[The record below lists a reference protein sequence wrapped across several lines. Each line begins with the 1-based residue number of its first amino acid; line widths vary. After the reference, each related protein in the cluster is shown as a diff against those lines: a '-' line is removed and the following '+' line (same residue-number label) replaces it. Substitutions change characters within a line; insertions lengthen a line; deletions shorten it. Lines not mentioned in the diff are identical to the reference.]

1 MLGFENNDNL
11 PDTTGTQSPGNTLAK
26 HFRQPL
32 EAEPFRSFDAGT
44 FLEGEVFSKRPI
56 IIIAHGAIGLQHLL
70 KDGRRTISTIFLSGE
85 VLDIRHPSSK
95 EGQLTS
101 LTPVDVHLMKSDDF
115 DRLQQKSCHFRSA
128 LLASHF
134 RQCGLTAC
142 HCVDL
147 ARKSAVEKL
156 ASFIFECRK
165 RQLADKEKTLSLI
178 LKRIDIADYM
188 GLRPETL
195 SRAFATLKKHKLIDC
210 DGSDQIE
217 ILDEKTLTQIASGAV
232 AQFG

>member
-1 MLGFENNDNL
+1 MLGFENNDHYLDARDNW
-11 PDTTGTQSPGNTLAK
+11 SPGSALAK
-26 HFRQPL
+26 HFRLPL
-32 EAEPFRSFDAGT
+32 ESEPFRSFEINT
-44 FLEGEVFSKRPI
+44 FLIGEVIAKRPI
-56 IIIAHGAIGLQHLL
+56 VVIAHGAVGLQHLL
-70 KDGRRTISTIFLSGE
+70 KDGRRTISTIFISGE
-85 VLDIRHPSSK
+85 VLDVRHSSSNDGK
-95 EGQLTS
+95 LIC
-101 LTPVDVHLMKSDDF
+101 LTPVDVHLMKSEVF
-115 DRLQQKSCHFRSA
+115 DGLQRESPQFRSA

-134 RQCGLTAC
+134 RQCGLTAR

-165 RQLADKEKTLSLI
+165 RQMAEKDTSICLI

-217 ILDEKTLTQIASGAV
+217 ILDEKSLRQIASGAA